1 MTTRP
6 LPRVLLVEDTPPL
19 ARVYGEYL
27 RFEPIALETVETGEA
42 ALAAIEREVP
52 DVVLL
57 DLRLPDMDGST
68 SCAGSAAAIWPAM
81 S

>member
-42 ALAAIEREVP
+42 AEFGTMTPHAITAIDRPAELIMICDR
-52 DVVLL
+52 
-57 DLRLPDMDGST
+57 DGQRAHVHHES
-68 SCAGSAAAIWPAM
+68 G
-81 S
+81 